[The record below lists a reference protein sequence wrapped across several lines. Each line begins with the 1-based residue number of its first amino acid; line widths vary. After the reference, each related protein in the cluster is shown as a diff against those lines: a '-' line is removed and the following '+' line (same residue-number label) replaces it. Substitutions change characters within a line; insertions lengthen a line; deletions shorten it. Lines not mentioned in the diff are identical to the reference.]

1 MGYILLSIKL
11 TVDSWELCWYPG
23 ANDTLQADAITIL
36 SWVGKWGQMPLI
48 MTVGNSYHISLFCF
62 YDWKSHP
69 FSIKLAVF
77 HCLEIL
83 NQPNKF
89 FSSLFPISFSSIRV
103 PFLSCYHFP
112 VFFGWFSGE
121 EILHI
126 DFQLI
131 IDSDFSRDLLNSSS
145 KRFLEMAE
153 LIRISVR
160 NNCFDKIL
168 IGVWQSSASKFLH
181 ALFLIK
187 HLFLLDKTPLQQIFY
202 FEDIWRHNYTF

>member
-1 MGYILLSIKL
+1 MTI
-11 TVDSWELCWYPG
+11 DSWELWWYPG
-23 ANDTLQADAITIL
+23 TNDTFQADAITIL
-36 SWVGKWGQMPLI
+36 SWLGKWGRMPLI
-48 MTVGNSYHISLFCF
+48 MTGGNGYHISLFRF
-62 YDWKSHP
+62 YNWKSQP
-69 FSIKLAVF
+69 FSIKLAVYY
-77 HCLEIL
+77 CLKIL

-89 FSSLFPISFSSIRV
+89 LVHNLLFLFHSYVI

-121 EILHI
+121 EILEV

-160 NNCFDKIL
+160 NNRFDK
-168 IGVWQSSASKFLH
+168 KFD
-181 ALFLIK
+181 FCRTK
-187 HLFLLDKTPLQQIFY
+187 
-202 FEDIWRHNYTF
+202 